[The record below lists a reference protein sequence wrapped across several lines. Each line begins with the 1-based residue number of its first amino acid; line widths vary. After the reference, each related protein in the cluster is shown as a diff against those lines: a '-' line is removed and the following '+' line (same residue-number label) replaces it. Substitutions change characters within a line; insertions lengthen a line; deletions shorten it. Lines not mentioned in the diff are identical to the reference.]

1 MIILMKVHQ
10 YHQELQ
16 DSREFEFNI
25 KKIAVQ
31 FIQSIFRIRA
41 SMKRIFS
48 FDFQVQLNLVLLM
61 NKFSLTTEQI

>member
-1 MIILMKVHQ
+1 MMIILMKVRQ
-10 YHQELQ
+10 YPQDLQ

-25 KKIAVQ
+25 KNFAVQ

-48 FDFQVQLNLVLLM
+48 FDFQVKLNL
-61 NKFSLTTEQI
+61 N

>member
-1 MIILMKVHQ
+1 MMIILMKVHQ
-10 YHQELQ
+10 YPQDLQ

-25 KKIAVQ
+25 KNFAVQ

-48 FDFQVQLNLVLLM
+48 FDLQVQLNL
-61 NKFSLTTEQI
+61 NKFSLTTLK